1 MSNYSVLGRK
11 LREQLH
17 EFSGKLSTR
26 FSLPKQRFVEQ
37 MLYGLSARQDVKLSV
52 IARSLEEDVA
62 LISTEKRLSR
72 NLDTSGMDEQ
82 LFEAVVRMGARRVHS
97 DTLLVL
103 DISELSKRYAQRM
116 QYLATVRDGSTGEL
130 AEGYWTCNVIGCEEG
145 EQRIVPLYQA
155 LHSAD
160 APGFESENAEI
171 LRAVDTVRAATKQR
185 GIWVMDRG
193 GDRHK
198 LIRPFL
204 DRAMRFIVRL
214 RGDRHLVFRGRKRL
228 ALDIAQGCPMLYAD
242 RIVRESKQGE
252 RSYQI
257 DYGFRKVKLPGR
269 TEELYMVVVKGFG
282 KKPLMLLTSVGLRKR
297 RSVLWFIVGSYL
309 TRWRIED
316 TIRFLKQS
324 YKLEDIRV
332 MTYQRLKNLVA
343 LVLAASY
350 FVATYLGD
358 RLKVAILARRVMKAA
373 KRFFGIAPFRY
384 YALADGV
391 AAILARATRGP
402 LCAPRP
408 PNEHIVQLEL
418 FEF

>member
-1 MSNYSVLGRK
+1 MV
-11 LREQLH
+11 
-17 EFSGKLSTR
+17 
-26 FSLPKQRFVEQ
+26 
-37 MLYGLSARQDVKLSV
+37 YGLSATQDVKLSV

-72 NLDTSGMDEQ
+72 NLDTAGMDSD
-82 LFEAVVRMGARRVHS
+82 LFDAVVKLGARRVHD

-103 DISELSKRYAQRM
+103 DISDITKPYAEKM
-116 QYLATVRDGSTGEL
+116 EYLATVRDGSTGEL
-130 AEGYWTCNVIGCEEG
+130 AEGYWTCSVIGCEEG
-145 EQRIVPLYQA
+145 ERRIVPLYQA

-171 LRAVDTVRAATKQR
+171 LRAVDTVRAATKRR
-185 GIWVMDRG
+185 GIWVIDRG

-204 DRAMRFIVRL
+204 DRVMQFIIRQ
-214 RGDRHLVFRGRKRL
+214 RGDRHLVFRGRNRP
-228 ALDIAQGCPMLYAD
+228 ALDIAQGCPTPYAD
-242 RIVRESKQGE
+242 CIVRESKEGE

-257 DYGFRKVKLPGR
+257 EYGFRKVKLPGR
-269 TEELYMVVVKGFG
+269 NEQLYMVVVKGFG
-282 KKPLMLLTSVGLRKR
+282 KKPMMLLTSVPLRKK
-297 RSVLWFIVGSYL
+297 RSALWFIVGSYL

-332 MTYQRLKNLVA
+332 LKYQSLKNLVA

-391 AAILARATRGP
+391 AAILVRATRGP

-408 PNEHIVQLEL
+408 PNEHMNQLEL

>member
-1 MSNYSVLGRK
+1 M
-11 LREQLH
+11 
-17 EFSGKLSTR
+17 
-26 FSLPKQRFVEQ
+26 
-37 MLYGLSARQDVKLSV
+37 
-52 IARSLEEDVA
+52 ED
-62 LISTEKRLSR
+62 
-72 NLDTSGMDEQ
+72 
-82 LFEAVVRMGARRVHS
+82 
-97 DTLLVL
+97 
-103 DISELSKRYAQRM
+103 
-116 QYLATVRDGSTGEL
+116 LATVRDGSTGEL
-130 AEGYWTCNVIGCEEG
+130 TEGYWTCSVIGCEQG
-145 EQRIVPLYQA
+145 ERRIVPLYQA

-204 DRAMRFIVRL
+204 DRAMQFVVRQ
-214 RGDRHLVFRGRKRL
+214 RGDRHLAFRGRNRP
-228 ALDIAQGCPMLYAD
+228 APDIAQGCPTLYAD
-242 RIVRESKQGE
+242 RIVRESKEGE

-257 DYGFRKVKLPGR
+257 EYGFRKVKLPGR
-269 TEELYMVVVKGFG
+269 NEQLYMVVVKGFA
-282 KKPLMLLTSVGLRKR
+282 KKPLMLLTSVPLRKK
-297 RSVLWFIVGSYL
+297 RSALWFIVGSYL

-324 YKLEDIRV
+324 CKLEDIRV
-332 MTYQRLKNLVA
+332 LKYQSLKNLVA

-391 AAILARATRGP
+391 AAILMRATRGP
-402 LCAPRP
+402 LCTPRP
-408 PNEHIVQLEL
+408 PNEHINQLEL